1 MSARHLIPLFALI
14 LAAPAAPTR
23 AADLD
28 LRMPK
33 IVLSA
38 YCEHVSHLTQHF
50 GSRRTNFGYETIN
63 ASITF
68 SEHGTRGVGPFL
80 TLAEGYNFSSGG
92 SRLWIEGAGISGD
105 PGMNHFWAQ
114 KGFGDFLGPRE
125 IFSARLGWR
134 WVL

>member
-1 MSARHLIPLFALI
+1 MRRTLIPLCALI
-14 LAAPAAPTR
+14 LSAPLAQTR
-23 AADLD
+23 AAELD
-28 LRMPK
+28 LRVPK

-38 YCEHVSHLTQHF
+38 YVEHVSHLTQHF
-50 GSRRTNFGYETIN
+50 GSRTTNFGYETIN
-63 ASITF
+63 AAITF
-68 SEHGTRGVGPFL
+68 SEHGTRGGGPFL
-80 TLAEGYNFSSGG
+80 TLAEGYNFSSRGP
-92 SRLWIEGAGISGD
+92 RLWIQGADIAGD